1 MGKYVV
7 LDLEMSHV
15 EKEVRKELYN
25 FGTEIIEI
33 GAVVL
38 DDKYNIEDKF
48 LSYVKPQYSQIDEF
62 IHNLTH
68 ISHENTDDAP
78 VFEDALKMFLN
89 WLPEDAILVSWSDTD
104 KHQFV
109 GEMDAKKILNPKMK
123 SYFKTWVD
131 CQKLF
136 SEKMD
141 SPKVYNLTEALNIV
155 GIDYEEGAHDA
166 LVDAY
171 NTALLFAKMQ
181 RDKDFKPVA
190 YYATEED
197 SESGYNPFFDLL
209 NNIEI

>member
-1 MGKYVV
+1 
-7 LDLEMSHV
+7 MSHV
-15 EKEVRKELYN
+15 EKEVRNKIYN
-25 FGTEIIEI
+25 FGTELIEI
-33 GAVVL
+33 GAVIL
-38 DDKYNIEDKF
+38 DDKYNIGDKF

-68 ISHENTDDAP
+68 ISNENTDDAP
-78 VFEDALKMFLN
+78 VFEDALKMFLK
-89 WLPEDAILVSWSDTD
+89 WLPEDAILVSWSEAD
-104 KHQFV
+104 KYQFI
-109 GEMDAKKILNPKMK
+109 GEMEAKGISNLKMEN
-123 SYFKTWVD
+123 YFKTWVD

-141 SPKVYNLTEALNIV
+141 SPKVYNLTEALNII
-155 GIDYEEGAHDA
+155 GIDYEDGAHDA

-181 RDKDFKPVA
+181 RDKDFKPVT

-209 NNIEI
+209 DNIEI

>member
-1 MGKYVV
+1 
-7 LDLEMSHV
+7 MSHV
-15 EKEVRKELYN
+15 EKEVRNELYN
-25 FGTEIIEI
+25 FGTELIEI
-33 GAVVL
+33 GAVIL
-38 DDKYNIEDKF
+38 DDKHNIEDKF

-68 ISHENTDDAP
+68 ISNENTDGAP
-78 VFEDALKMFLN
+78 VFEDALKMFLD
-89 WLPEDAILVSWSDTD
+89 WLPENAILVSWSDCD

-109 GEMDAKKILNPKMK
+109 GEMKAKGILNTKMEG
-123 SYFKTWVD
+123 FFETWVD

-141 SPKVYNLTEALNIV
+141 SPKVYNLTEALNIM
-155 GIDYEEGAHDA
+155 GIDYEDGAHDA

-181 RDKDFKPVA
+181 TDKDFKPVK
-190 YYATEED
+190 YYATEEESD

-209 NNIEI
+209 DNI